1 MKKLTKAALLA
12 SAVVAAGAF
21 MGCSSDVDSK
31 DTTVETFKAKEIE
44 NLKITN
50 VDNRALVIKWDVT
63 ESVGALDLYKKVGD
77 DNWTFVGSDVTS
89 PKVILPTFADQFAG
103 NTEYKFK
110 LVNKTVTENPTSIG
124 AAIGTTDTEHYV
136 YKTESV
142 AKEISYKFDLKKDEV
157 IPAYKSKLPAYADAD
172 VVLWTNE
179 DKTSYELSVPKSDV
193 YGARYEVYLPGADV
207 QYADGAAITGSISE
221 NVGDKG
227 VQNYA
232 TRTTATIPLIAQ
244 KVVVKVY
251 KTIAGSTFFEESAP
265 VAKTIEIDNTKNSS
279 NLPKAVSALSV
290 TSENQM
296 AKLSWTSTNDPAKT
310 DYKVYRVK
318 VNTEKQAIDSFTVV
332 DLAATTEVT
341 YDGETT
347 NYVAYDKG
355 VSVNERWMYV
365 VVASNAF
372 GTAVKNGTSY
382 ANTASVVIT
391 DKLYAAGLSDLSDDL
406 TDEVAARKSDD
417 PLGEYVPRYYNNFV
431 VSWTATNT
439 MYKYKVWAVP
449 VTNAGNG
456 AKIEGE
462 ALSARGVQ
470 NDGKDHFV
478 VVTKLNSLKSTG
490 ISKYVFYVEAEDED
504 GTKITKSINLSV
516 ADAGYA
522 TLTGAGIYSTGAKAY
537 TINSKNGEVKALKRV
552 FVTGTNLEGKKL
564 TVKALVDGVVT
575 SATGDVV
582 KGKADADDAETRNKL
597 YFDAELSGDVVEQ
610 IVVQLDNSYVALPV
624 ANTSCVE
631 VNVSVN

>member
-44 NLKITN
+44 NLNITN

-63 ESVGALDLYKKVGD
+63 ESVGALDLYAKVGD
-77 DNWTFVGSDVTS
+77 DNWTKVGDDVTS
-89 PKVILPTFADQFAG
+89 PKVILPTFAAQFADK
-103 NTEYKFK
+103 TEYKFK
-110 LVNKTVTENPTSIG
+110 LVNKKVTENP
-124 AAIGTTDTEHYV
+124 ATTDAGFAEHYV
-136 YKTESV
+136 FKTESV
-142 AKEISYKFDLKKDEV
+142 AKEISYKFDLKEDEV

-221 NVGDKG
+221 NVGNKG
-227 VQNYA
+227 VPNYA
-232 TRTTATIPLIAQ
+232 SRTATIPLIAQ

-265 VAKTIEIDNTKNSS
+265 VAKTIEIDNTKDSS
-279 NLPKAVSALSV
+279 NLPKAVSNLTV

-296 AKLSWTSTNDPAKT
+296 AKLSWSSTNDPAKT

-318 VNTEKQAIDSFTVV
+318 VNTEKQAIDSFAVV

-341 YDGETT
+341 YNGANTS
-347 NYVAYDKG
+347 YVAYDKD
-355 VSVNERWMYV
+355 VNVNDRWMYV

-372 GTAVKNGTSY
+372 GTAVKNNTSY
-382 ANTASVVIT
+382 ANTASVVIK
-391 DKLYAAGLSDLSDDL
+391 DKLYAAGLSDLSDGF
-406 TDEVAARKSDD
+406 TDTTAARKSDD
-417 PLGEYVPRYYNNFV
+417 PLGEYVPRYDNNFV
-431 VSWTATNT
+431 VSWTAANT

-504 GTKITKSINLSV
+504 GTKITKTIDLSV

-522 TLTGAGIYSTGAKAY
+522 TLASAEILSTGAKAY
-537 TINSKNGEVKALKRV
+537 TRNAKNGKVKALKRV
-552 FVTGTNLEGKKL
+552 FVTGTNLVGKKL
-564 TVKALVDGVVT
+564 TVKALVDGAVT
-575 SATGDVV
+575 SETGDVV

-610 IVVQLDNSYVALPV
+610 IVVQLDNSYVASPV

-631 VNVSVN
+631 VSVTEN

>member
-50 VDNRALVIKWDVT
+50 VDNRALVIKWDET
-63 ESVGALDLYKKVGD
+63 ESVGALDLYAKVGD
-77 DNWTFVGSDVTS
+77 DNWTFVESDVRS
-89 PKVILPTFADQFAG
+89 PKVILPTFAAQFADK
-103 NTEYKFK
+103 TEYKFK
-110 LVNKTVTENPTSIG
+110 LVNKKVTENP
-124 AAIGTTDTEHYV
+124 ATTDSGYAEHYV
-136 YKTESV
+136 YKKESV
-142 AKEISYKFDLKKDEV
+142 AKEIAYKFDLKKDEV

-179 DKTSYELSVPKSDV
+179 DKTSYEISVPKSDV

-207 QYADGAAITGSISE
+207 QYADGAAITGSISG
-221 NVGDKG
+221 NVGNTG

-232 TRTTATIPLIAQ
+232 SRTATIPLIAQ

-251 KTIAGSTFFEESAP
+251 KTIAGSTFFEESDP
-265 VAKTIEIDNTKNSS
+265 VAKTIEIDNTKDSS
-279 NLPKAVSALSV
+279 NLPKAVSNLGV

-296 AKLSWTSTNDPAKT
+296 AKLSWSSTNDPAKT

-341 YDGETT
+341 YDGATT
-347 NYVAYDKG
+347 YYVAYDKN
-355 VSVNERWMYV
+355 VNVNDRWMYV

-391 DKLYAAGLSDLSDDL
+391 DKLYAAGLSALSDDL
-406 TDEVAARKSDD
+406 TDTAPARKSDD
-417 PLGEYVPRYYNNFV
+417 PLGEYVPRYDNNFV
-431 VSWTATNT
+431 VSWTAANT

-462 ALSARGVQ
+462 ALSAKGVQ

-522 TLTGAGIYSTGAKAY
+522 TLTGAAIYSTGAKAY

-582 KGKADADDAETRNKL
+582 KGKADADDVETRNKL

-610 IVVQLDNSYVALPV
+610 IVVQLDNSYVASPEP
-624 ANTSCVE
+624 NTSCFE
-631 VNVSVN
+631 KNVSVN

>member
-1 MKKLTKAALLA
+1 
-12 SAVVAAGAF
+12 

-44 NLKITN
+44 NLNITN

-63 ESVGALDLYKKVGD
+63 ESVGALDLYAKVGD
-77 DNWTFVGSDVTS
+77 DNWTKVGNDVTS
-89 PKVILPTFADQFAG
+89 PKVIFPTFADQFKDK
-103 NTEYKFK
+103 TEYKFK
-110 LVNKTVTENPTSIG
+110 LVNKATTRPET
-124 AAIGTTDTEHYV
+124 IGTADTEHYV
-136 YKTESV
+136 FKTESV

-157 IPAYKSKLPAYADAD
+157 IPAYKSKLPAYTDAD
-172 VVLWTNE
+172 VAVLTNE
-179 DKTSYELSVPKSDV
+179 DKTSYEISIPKSDV

-207 QYADGAAITGSISE
+207 QYAAGAAITGSISR

-227 VQNYA
+227 VQGYVS
-232 TRTTATIPLIAQ
+232 RTATIPLIAQ

-251 KTIAGSTFFEESAP
+251 KTISGSTFFEESAP
-265 VAKTIEIDNTKNSS
+265 VAKTIEIDNTKDSS
-279 NLPKAVSALSV
+279 NLPKAVSRLSV

-296 AKLSWTSTNDPAKT
+296 AKLSWTSDNDPAKT
-310 DYKVYRVK
+310 TYTVYRVK
-318 VNTEKQAIDSFTVV
+318 VNTEKQAIDSFAVV

-341 YDGETT
+341 YDGSTT
-347 NYVAYDKG
+347 SYVAYDKG
-355 VSVNERWMYV
+355 VAVNDRWMYV

-391 DKLYAAGLSDLSDDL
+391 DKLYAAGLSALSSDL
-406 TDEVAARKSDD
+406 TDTDPARKSDD
-417 PLGEYVPRYYNNFV
+417 PLGEYVPRYDNNFV
-431 VSWTATNT
+431 VSWTAANT

-504 GTKITKSINLSV
+504 GTKITKSIDLSV

-522 TLTGAGIYSTGAKAY
+522 TLTSAKILSTGAKAY

-552 FVTGTNLEGKKL
+552 FVTGNNLVGKKL
-564 TVKALVDGVVT
+564 TVKALVDGVLT
-575 SATGDVV
+575 SASGDVV
-582 KGKADADDAETRNKL
+582 KGKADADDEETRNKL

-610 IVVQLDNSYVALPV
+610 IVVQLDNSYVDSPED
-624 ANTSCVE
+624 NTSCVE
-631 VNVSVN
+631 VSVTKN

>member
-44 NLKITN
+44 NLNITN

-63 ESVGALDLYKKVGD
+63 ESVGALDLYAKVGD
-77 DNWTFVGSDVTS
+77 DNWTKVGDGVTS
-89 PKVILPTFADQFAG
+89 PKVIFPTFAAQFADK
-103 NTEYKFK
+103 TEYKFK
-110 LVNKTVTENPTSIG
+110 LVNKKVTENPS
-124 AAIGTTDTEHYV
+124 TTDAGYAEHYV
-136 YKTESV
+136 FKTESV

-221 NVGDKG
+221 NVGNKG
-227 VQNYA
+227 VQNYVS
-232 TRTTATIPLIAQ
+232 RTATIPLIAQ

-251 KTIAGSTFFEESAP
+251 KTISGSTFFEESAP
-265 VAKTIEIDNTKNSS
+265 VAKTIEIDNTKDSS
-279 NLPKAVSALSV
+279 NLPKAVSDLKV

-296 AKLSWTSTNDPAKT
+296 AKLSWSSTNDPAKT

-318 VNTEKQAIDSFTVV
+318 VNTEKQAIDSFAVV

-341 YDGETT
+341 YNGANTS
-347 NYVAYDKG
+347 YVAYDKD
-355 VSVNERWMYV
+355 VKVNDRWMYV

-382 ANTASVVIT
+382 ANTASVVIK
-391 DKLYAAGLSDLSDDL
+391 DKLYAEGLSALSDGL
-406 TDEVAARKSDD
+406 TDTTAARKSDD
-417 PLGEYVPRYYNNFV
+417 PLGEYVPRYDNNFV
-431 VSWTATNT
+431 VSWTAKNT

-490 ISKYVFYVEAEDED
+490 ISKYVFYVEAENED
-504 GTKITKSINLSV
+504 GTKITKSIDLSV
-516 ADAGYA
+516 EDAGYA
-522 TLTGAGIYSTGAKAY
+522 TLTSAKILSTGAKAY

-564 TVKALVDGVVT
+564 TVKALVDGAVT

-610 IVVQLDNSYVALPV
+610 IVVQLDNSYVASPE

-631 VNVSVN
+631 VSVTKE

>member
-44 NLKITN
+44 NLNITN

-63 ESVGALDLYKKVGD
+63 ESVGALDLYAKVGN
-77 DNWTFVGSDVTS
+77 DNWTKVGTGVTS
-89 PKVILPTFADQFAG
+89 PKVILPTFAAQFADK
-103 NTEYKFK
+103 TEYKFK
-110 LVNKTVTENPTSIG
+110 LVNKTVTENPT
-124 AAIGTTDTEHYV
+124 TTEAGYAEHYV

-207 QYADGAAITGSISE
+207 QYADGAAITGSISG
-221 NVGDKG
+221 NVGNTG

-232 TRTTATIPLIAQ
+232 SRTATIPLIAQ

-251 KTIAGSTFFEESAP
+251 KTIAGSTFFEESDP
-265 VAKTIEIDNTKNSS
+265 VAKTIEIDNTKDSS
-279 NLPKAVSALSV
+279 NLPKAVSNLGV

-296 AKLSWTSTNDPAKT
+296 AKLSWSSTNDPAKT

-341 YDGETT
+341 YDGATT
-347 NYVAYDKG
+347 YYVAYDKD
-355 VSVNERWMYV
+355 VNVNDRWMYV

-391 DKLYAAGLSDLSDDL
+391 DKLYAAGLSALSDNL
-406 TDEVAARKSDD
+406 TDTAPARKSDD
-417 PLGEYVPRYYNNFV
+417 PLGEYVPRYDNNFV
-431 VSWTATNT
+431 VSWTAANT

-462 ALSARGVQ
+462 ALSAKGVQ

-504 GTKITKSINLSV
+504 GTKITKSINLNV

-522 TLTGAGIYSTGAKAY
+522 TLIGAAIYSTGAKAY

-582 KGKADADDAETRNKL
+582 KGKADADDIETRNKL

-610 IVVQLDNSYVALPV
+610 IVVQLDNSYVASPEP
-624 ANTSCVE
+624 NTSCVE
-631 VNVSVN
+631 KNVSVN

>member
-44 NLKITN
+44 NLNITN

-63 ESVGALDLYKKVGD
+63 ESVGVLDLYEKVGD
-77 DNWTFVGSDVTS
+77 DNWTKVGNDVSS
-89 PKVILPTFADQFAG
+89 PRVILPTFAAQFADK
-103 NTEYKFK
+103 TEYKFK
-110 LVNKTVTENPTSIG
+110 LVNKKVTENP
-124 AAIGTTDTEHYV
+124 ATTDAGYAEHYV

-142 AKEISYKFDLKKDEV
+142 AKEIAYKFDLKKDEV

-207 QYADGAAITGSISE
+207 QYADGADITGFISG

-232 TRTTATIPLIAQ
+232 SRTATIPLIAQ

-265 VAKTIEIDNTKNSS
+265 VAKTIEIDNTKDSS
-279 NLPKAVSALSV
+279 NLPVAVSNLVV
-290 TSENQM
+290 TSEKQM
-296 AKLSWTSTNDPAKT
+296 AKLSWSSTNDPAKT

-318 VNTEKQAIDSFTVV
+318 VNTEKQAIDSFTVA

-341 YDGETT
+341 YAGAATS
-347 NYVAYDKG
+347 YVAYDKD
-355 VSVNERWMYV
+355 VNVNDRWMYV

-406 TDEVAARKSDD
+406 TDTVAARKSDD
-417 PLGEYVPRYYNNFV
+417 PLGEYVPRYDNNFV

-462 ALSARGVQ
+462 ALSAKGVQ

-504 GTKITKSINLSV
+504 GTKITKSIDLSV
-516 ADAGYA
+516 TDAGYA
-522 TLTGAGIYSTGAKAY
+522 TLTGAEILSTGAKAY
-537 TINSKNGEVKALKRV
+537 TKNAKNGEVKALKRV

-564 TVKALVDGVVT
+564 TVKALVDGDVT

-582 KGKADADDAETRNKL
+582 KGKADADDIETRNRL
-597 YFDAELSGDVVEQ
+597 YFDAELSGDVVVEQ
-610 IVVQLDNSYVALPV
+610 IVVQLDNSYVASPE

-631 VNVSVN
+631 VDVTKN

>member
-50 VDNRALVIKWDVT
+50 VDNRALVIKWDAT
-63 ESVGALDLYKKVGD
+63 ESVGVLDLYAKVGD
-77 DNWTFVGSDVTS
+77 DNWTFVEADVTS
-89 PKVILPTFADQFAG
+89 PKVILPTFAAQFAG

-124 AAIGTTDTEHYV
+124 STDTEHYV
-136 YKTESV
+136 FKTESV

-207 QYADGAAITGSISE
+207 QYADGAAITGSISG
-221 NVGDKG
+221 NVGGTG
-227 VQNYA
+227 VQNFA
-232 TRTTATIPLIAQ
+232 SRTATIPLIAQ

-251 KTIAGSTFFEESAP
+251 KTIADTSSTFFEESAP

-279 NLPKAVSALSV
+279 NLPKAVSDLTV
-290 TSENQM
+290 ISENQM
-296 AKLSWTSTNDPAKT
+296 AKLSWSSTNDPAKT

-318 VNTEKQAIDSFTVV
+318 VNTEKQAIDSFAVV

-341 YDGETT
+341 YAGATT
-347 NYVAYDKG
+347 SYVAYDKG
-355 VSVNERWMYV
+355 VSVNDRWMYV

-391 DKLYAAGLSDLSDDL
+391 DKLYAAGLSALSDNL
-406 TDEVAARKSDD
+406 TDRVAARKSDN
-417 PLGEYVPRYYNNFV
+417 PLGEYVPRYDNNFV

-462 ALSARGVQ
+462 ALSAKGVQ

-504 GTKITKSINLSV
+504 GTKITKSIDLSV
-516 ADAGYA
+516 TDAGYA
-522 TLTGAGIYSTGAKAY
+522 TLTSAKILSTGAKAY

-564 TVKALVDGVVT
+564 TVKALVDGAVT

-582 KGKADADDAETRNKL
+582 KGKADADDEETRNKF

-610 IVVQLDNSYVALPV
+610 IVVQLDNSYVDSPV

-631 VNVSVN
+631 VSVTKD

>member
-63 ESVGALDLYKKVGD
+63 ESVGELDLYKKVGD
-77 DNWTFVGSDVTS
+77 DNWTFVESNVTS
-89 PKVILPTFADQFAG
+89 PKVILPTFAEQFAG

-110 LVNKTVTENPTSIG
+110 LVNRTVTENPTSIDT
-124 AAIGTTDTEHYV
+124 ADTEHYV

-207 QYADGAAITGSISE
+207 QYADGAAITGSISG
-221 NVGDKG
+221 NVGGTG
-227 VQNYA
+227 VQNFA
-232 TRTTATIPLIAQ
+232 SRTATIPLIAQ

-279 NLPKAVSALSV
+279 NLPKAVSDLVVA
-290 TSENQM
+290 SENQM
-296 AKLSWTSTNDPAKT
+296 AKLSWSSTNDPAKT
-310 DYKVYRVK
+310 TYKVYRVK
-318 VNTEKQAIDSFTVV
+318 VNTEKQAIDSFAVV
-332 DLAATTEVT
+332 DLDATTEVT
-341 YDGETT
+341 YNGTT
-347 NYVAYDKG
+347 TSYVAYDKG
-355 VSVNERWMYV
+355 VAVNDRWMYV

-372 GTAVKNGTSY
+372 GTAVKNGSNY
-382 ANTASVVIT
+382 AKTASVVIT
-391 DKLYAAGLSDLSDDL
+391 DKLYAAGLSALSSDL
-406 TDEVAARKSDD
+406 TDTNPARKSDD
-417 PLGEYVPRYYNNFV
+417 PMGVYVPRYDNNFV
-431 VSWTATNT
+431 VSWTSTNT

-456 AKIEGE
+456 AKIEGD
-462 ALSARGVQ
+462 ALSANGVQ

-504 GTKITKSINLSV
+504 GTKITKSINLDV

-522 TLTGAGIYSTGAKAY
+522 TLNTADIYSTGAKAY
-537 TINSKNGEVKALKRV
+537 TTNDKNGQVKALKRV
-552 FVTGTNLEGKKL
+552 FVTGSNLEGKKL
-564 TVKALVDGVVT
+564 AVKALVDGVVK

-582 KGKADADDAETRNKL
+582 KGKADADDIETRNKL

-610 IVVQLDNSYVALPV
+610 IVVQLDNSYVASPV

>member
-44 NLKITN
+44 NLNITN

-63 ESVGALDLYKKVGD
+63 ESVGTLDLYKKVGD
-77 DNWTFVGSDVTS
+77 DNWTNVGTDVAS
-89 PKVILPTFADQFAG
+89 PYVILPTFADQFAG

-110 LVNKTVTENPTSIG
+110 LVNKNVTENPVSTGMGNS
-124 AAIGTTDTEHYV
+124 EHYV
-136 YKTESV
+136 FKTESV
-142 AKEISYKFDLKKDEV
+142 AKEIAYKFDLKKDEV

-207 QYADGAAITGSISE
+207 QYADGAVITGSISG

-232 TRTTATIPLIAQ
+232 SRTATIPLIAQ

-251 KTIAGSTFFEESAP
+251 KTIAGSTFFEESDP
-265 VAKTIEIDNTKNSS
+265 VAKTIEIDNTKDSS
-279 NLPKAVSALSV
+279 NLPKAVSNLGV

-296 AKLSWTSTNDPAKT
+296 AKLSWSSTNDPAKT

-341 YDGETT
+341 YDGATT
-347 NYVAYDKG
+347 YYVAYDKD
-355 VSVNERWMYV
+355 VNVNDRWMYV

-372 GTAVKNGTSY
+372 GTAVKDGTSY
-382 ANTASVVIT
+382 ANTASVVIK
-391 DKLYAAGLSDLSDDL
+391 DKLYAAGLSALSDDL
-406 TDEVAARKSDD
+406 TDTAPARKSDD
-417 PLGEYVPRYYNNFV
+417 PLGEYVPRYDNNFV
-431 VSWTATNT
+431 VSWTAANT

-462 ALSARGVQ
+462 ALSAKGVQ

-504 GTKITKSINLSV
+504 GTKITKSINLNV

-522 TLTGAGIYSTGAKAY
+522 TLTGAAIYSTGAKAY
-537 TINSKNGEVKALKRV
+537 TINSKNGGVKALKRV

-564 TVKALVDGVVT
+564 TVKALVDSVVT

-582 KGKADADDAETRNKL
+582 KGKADADDIETRNKL

-610 IVVQLDNSYVALPV
+610 IVVQLDNSYVASPEP
-624 ANTSCVE
+624 NTSCVE
-631 VNVSVN
+631 KNVSVN

>member
-63 ESVGALDLYKKVGD
+63 ESVGTLDLYKKVGD
-77 DNWTFVGSDVTS
+77 DNWTFVGSGVRS
-89 PKVILPTFADQFAG
+89 PKVILPTFAEQFAG

-110 LVNKTVTENPTSIG
+110 LVNKTVTENPASIG
-124 AAIGTTDTEHYV
+124 TADTEHYV
-136 YKTESV
+136 FKTESV

-207 QYADGAAITGSISE
+207 QYADGAAFTGSISG
-221 NVGDKG
+221 NVGNKG
-227 VQNYA
+227 VQNYVS
-232 TRTTATIPLIAQ
+232 RTTATIPLIAQ

-251 KTIAGSTFFEESAP
+251 KTIADTNSKFFEESAP
-265 VAKTIEIDNTKNSS
+265 VAKTIEIDNTKDSS
-279 NLPKAVSALSV
+279 NLPKAVSNLDV

-296 AKLSWTSTNDPAKT
+296 AKLSWSSTNDPAKT

-341 YDGETT
+341 YNSANTS
-347 NYVAYDKG
+347 YVAYDKD
-355 VSVNERWMYV
+355 VNVNDRWMYV

-391 DKLYAAGLSDLSDDL
+391 DKLYAADLSALSGDL
-406 TDEVAARKSDD
+406 TDTVAARKSDD
-417 PLGEYVPRYYNNFV
+417 PLGEYVPRYDNNFV
-431 VSWTATNT
+431 VSWTAANT

-449 VTNAGNG
+449 VTNADNG

-504 GTKITKSINLSV
+504 GTKITKSIDLIV
-516 ADAGYA
+516 KDAGYA
-522 TLTGAGIYSTGAKAY
+522 KLISAKILSTGAKAY
-537 TINSKNGEVKALKRV
+537 TTNAKNGEVKALKRV
-552 FVTGTNLEGKKL
+552 FVTGDNLEGKKL
-564 TVKALVDGVVT
+564 TVKALVDGAVT

-582 KGKADADDAETRNKL
+582 KGKADADDRETRNKL

-610 IVVQLDNSYVALPV
+610 IVVQLDNSYVASPV

-631 VNVSVN
+631 VSVTKE

>member
-44 NLKITN
+44 NLNITN

-63 ESVGALDLYKKVGD
+63 ESVNTLDLYKKVGD
-77 DNWTFVGSDVTS
+77 DNWTIVGSDVSS
-89 PKVILPTFADQFAG
+89 PYVILPTFAAQFAG
-103 NTEYKFK
+103 DTEYKFK
-110 LVNKTVTENPTSIG
+110 LVNKTVTENPASIG
-124 AAIGTTDTEHYV
+124 NADTEHYV

-142 AKEISYKFDLKKDEV
+142 AKEISYKFKKDEV
-157 IPAYKSKLPAYADAD
+157 IPAYKSNLPAFADTE

-207 QYADGAAITGSISE
+207 QYADGAAITGSISG

-227 VQNYA
+227 VQDYA
-232 TRTTATIPLIAQ
+232 SRTARIPLIAQ

-265 VAKTIEIDNTKNSS
+265 VAKTIEIDNTKDSS
-279 NLPKAVSALSV
+279 NLPVAVSNLV
-290 TSENQM
+290 VESENQM
-296 AKLSWTSTNDPAKT
+296 AKLSWSSTNDPAKT

-318 VNTEKQAIDSFTVV
+318 VNTEKQAIDSFAVV

-341 YDGETT
+341 YNGENTS
-347 NYVAYDKG
+347 YVAYDKN
-355 VSVNERWMYV
+355 VNVNDRWMYV

-382 ANTASVVIT
+382 ANTESVVIT
-391 DKLYAAGLSDLSDDL
+391 DKLYAAGLSALSKDL
-406 TDEVAARKSDD
+406 TDTEAARKSDD
-417 PLGEYVPRYYNNFV
+417 PLGEYVPRYDNNFV
-431 VSWTATNT
+431 VSWTAANT

-462 ALSARGVQ
+462 ALSAKGVQ

-504 GTKITKSINLSV
+504 GTKITKSIGLSV
-516 ADAGYA
+516 TDAGYA
-522 TLTGAGIYSTGAKAY
+522 TLTGAKILSTGAKAY
-537 TINSKNGEVKALKRV
+537 TINAKNGGVKALKRV
-552 FVTGTNLEGKKL
+552 FVTGTNLVGKKL
-564 TVKALVDGVVT
+564 TVKALVDGAVT

-610 IVVQLDNSYVALPV
+610 IVVQLDNSYVASPV

-631 VNVSVN
+631 VEVTKE

>member
-44 NLKITN
+44 NLNITN

-63 ESVGALDLYKKVGD
+63 ESVNKLDLYKKVGD
-77 DNWTFVGSDVTS
+77 DNWTIVESDVPS
-89 PKVILPTFADQFAG
+89 PYVILPTFAAQFADK
-103 NTEYKFK
+103 TEYKFK
-110 LVNKTVTENPTSIG
+110 LVNKKVTENP
-124 AAIGTTDTEHYV
+124 ATTDDGNAEHYV

-179 DKTSYELSVPKSDV
+179 DKTSYELSVPKSYV

-207 QYADGAAITGSISE
+207 QYADGAAITGSISG

-227 VQNYA
+227 VQNYVS
-232 TRTTATIPLIAQ
+232 RTTATIPLIAQ

-265 VAKTIEIDNTKNSS
+265 VAKTIEIDNTKDSS
-279 NLPKAVSALSV
+279 NLPKAVSNLV
-290 TSENQM
+290 VESENQM
-296 AKLSWTSTNDPAKT
+296 AKLSWSSKNDPAKT

-341 YDGETT
+341 YASGTT
-347 NYVAYDKG
+347 NYVAYDKD
-355 VSVNERWMYV
+355 VKVNDRWMYV

-372 GTAVKNGTSY
+372 GTAVKNGTNY
-382 ANTASVVIT
+382 ANTASVVIK
-391 DKLYAAGLSDLSDDL
+391 DKLYAAGLSALSSEL
-406 TDEVAARKSDD
+406 TDRVAARKSDN
-417 PLGEYVPRYYNNFV
+417 PLGEYVPRYDNNFV
-431 VSWTATNT
+431 VSWIAANT

-478 VVTKLNSLKSTG
+478 VVTKLNSLKSNG

-504 GTKITKSINLSV
+504 GTKITKSINLTV
-516 ADAGYA
+516 VDAGYA
-522 TLTGAGIYSTGAKAY
+522 TLTGAAIHSTGAKAY
-537 TINSKNGEVKALKRV
+537 TINAKNGEVKALKRV
-552 FVTGTNLEGKKL
+552 FVTGHNLEGKKL
-564 TVKALVDGVVT
+564 TVKALVDGAVT

-582 KGKADADDAETRNKL
+582 KGKADAENTETRNKL

-610 IVVQLDNSYVALPV
+610 IVVQLDNSYVASPE

-631 VNVSVN
+631 VRVTKE

>member
-207 QYADGAAITGSISE
+207 QYADGAAITGSISG
-221 NVGDKG
+221 NVGNTG

-310 DYKVYRVK
+310 TYKVYRVK
-318 VNTEKQAIDSFTVV
+318 VNTEKQAIDSFAVV
-332 DLAATTEVT
+332 DLDATTEVT
-341 YDGETT
+341 YNGTT
-347 NYVAYDKG
+347 TSYVAYDKD
-355 VSVNERWMYV
+355 VKVNDRWMYV

-372 GTAVKNGTSY
+372 GTAVKNGSLY
-382 ANTASVVIT
+382 ANTASVVIK
-391 DKLYAAGLSDLSDDL
+391 DKLYAAGLSALSDDL
-406 TDEVAARKSDD
+406 TDTVAARKSDD
-417 PLGEYVPRYYNNFV
+417 PRGEYVPRYDNNFV
-431 VSWTATNT
+431 VSWTAKNT

-462 ALSARGVQ
+462 ALSASGVQ

-504 GTKITKSINLSV
+504 GTKTTKSINLNV
-516 ADAGYA
+516 TDAGYA
-522 TLTGAGIYSTGAKAY
+522 TLTGAKILSTGAKAY
-537 TINSKNGEVKALKRV
+537 TINAKNGKVKALKRV
-552 FVTGTNLEGKKL
+552 FVEGGNLVGKKL
-564 TVKALVDGVVT
+564 TVKALVDGAVT

-582 KGKADADDAETRNKL
+582 KGKADADDEETRGKL

-610 IVVQLDNSYVALPV
+610 IVVQLDNSYVASPED
-624 ANTSCVE
+624 NTSCVE
-631 VNVSVN
+631 VNVTKD

>member
-44 NLKITN
+44 NLNITP
-50 VDNRALVIKWDVT
+50 VENRALVIKWDVT
-63 ESVGALDLYKKVGD
+63 ESVGNLALYKKVGNE
-77 DNWTFVGSDVTS
+77 NWVKVGDSVAS
-89 PKVILPTFADQFAG
+89 PYVILPTFADQFAAD
-103 NTEYKFK
+103 TEYKFK

-124 AAIGTTDTEHYV
+124 NADTEHYV
-136 YKTESV
+136 FKTESV
-142 AKEISYKFDLKKDEV
+142 AKEISYKFKKDDV
-157 IPAYKSKLPAYADAD
+157 IPAYKSKLPAYTDAD

-179 DKTSYELSVPKSDV
+179 DKTSYELSVPKSEV

-232 TRTTATIPLIAQ
+232 SRTTATIPLIAQ

-265 VAKTIEIDNTKNSS
+265 VAKTIEIDNTKDSL
-279 NLPKAVSALSV
+279 NLPKAVSDLDV
-290 TSENQM
+290 ISENQM
-296 AKLSWTSTNDPAKT
+296 AKLSWSSTNDPAKT

-318 VNTEKQAIDSFTVV
+318 VNTEKQAIDSFAVV

-341 YDGETT
+341 YNGANTS
-347 NYVAYDKG
+347 YVAYDKD
-355 VSVNERWMYV
+355 VNVNDRWMYV

-382 ANTASVVIT
+382 AKTASVVIT
-391 DKLYAAGLSDLSDDL
+391 DKLYAAGLSALSSDL
-406 TDEVAARKSDD
+406 TDTAPARKSDD
-417 PLGEYVPRYYNNFV
+417 PMGVYVPRYDNNFV

-456 AKIEGE
+456 AKIEGD
-462 ALSARGVQ
+462 ALSANGVQ

-504 GTKITKSINLSV
+504 GTKITKSINLDV

-522 TLTGAGIYSTGAKAY
+522 TLNTADIYSTGAKAY
-537 TINSKNGEVKALKRV
+537 TTNDKNGQVKALKRV
-552 FVTGTNLEGKKL
+552 FVTGSNLEGKKL
-564 TVKALVDGVVT
+564 AVKALVDGVVK

-582 KGKADADDAETRNKL
+582 KGKADADDIETRNKL

-610 IVVQLDNSYVALPV
+610 IVVQLDNSYVASPV

>member
-50 VDNRALVIKWDVT
+50 VDNRALVIKWDET
-63 ESVGALDLYKKVGD
+63 ESVGALDLYAKVGD
-77 DNWTFVGSDVTS
+77 DNWTFVGSDVRS
-89 PKVILPTFADQFAG
+89 PRVILPTFAAQFADK
-103 NTEYKFK
+103 TEYKFK
-110 LVNKTVTENPTSIG
+110 LVNNAVTENPVSTGMGNS
-124 AAIGTTDTEHYV
+124 EHYV

-142 AKEISYKFDLKKDEV
+142 AKEIAYKFDLKKDEV

-207 QYADGAAITGSISE
+207 QYADGAAITGSISG
-221 NVGDKG
+221 NVGNTG

-232 TRTTATIPLIAQ
+232 SRTATIPLIAQ

-251 KTIAGSTFFEESAP
+251 KTIAGSTFFEESDP
-265 VAKTIEIDNTKNSS
+265 VAKTIEIDNTKDSS
-279 NLPKAVSALSV
+279 NLPKAVSNLGV

-296 AKLSWTSTNDPAKT
+296 AKLSWSSTNDPAKT

-341 YDGETT
+341 YDGATT
-347 NYVAYDKG
+347 YYVAYDKN
-355 VSVNERWMYV
+355 VNVNDRWMYV

-391 DKLYAAGLSDLSDDL
+391 DKLYAAGLSALSDDL
-406 TDEVAARKSDD
+406 TDTAPARKSDD
-417 PLGEYVPRYYNNFV
+417 PLGEYVPRYDNNFV
-431 VSWTATNT
+431 VSWTAANT

-462 ALSARGVQ
+462 ALSAKGVQ

-522 TLTGAGIYSTGAKAY
+522 TLTGAAIYSTGAKAY

-582 KGKADADDAETRNKL
+582 KGKADADDVETRNKL

-610 IVVQLDNSYVALPV
+610 IVVQLDNSYVASPEP
-624 ANTSCVE
+624 NTSCFE
-631 VNVSVN
+631 KNVSVN

>member
-77 DNWTFVGSDVTS
+77 DNWTIVGSDVSS
-89 PKVILPTFADQFAG
+89 PYVILPTFAAQFAG
-103 NTEYKFK
+103 DTEYKFK

-124 AAIGTTDTEHYV
+124 TADTEHYV

-207 QYADGAAITGSISE
+207 QYADGAAITGSISG

-232 TRTTATIPLIAQ
+232 SRTATIPLIAQ

-265 VAKTIEIDNTKNSS
+265 VAKTIEIDNTKDSS
-279 NLPKAVSALSV
+279 NLPVAVSNLVV

-296 AKLSWTSTNDPAKT
+296 AKLSWSSTNDPAKT
-310 DYKVYRVK
+310 TYKVYRVK
-318 VNTEKQAIDSFTVV
+318 VNTEKQAIDSFDVV

-341 YDGETT
+341 YAGSTT
-347 NYVAYDKG
+347 SYVAYDKG
-355 VSVNERWMYV
+355 VNVNDRWMYV

-391 DKLYAAGLSDLSDDL
+391 DKLYAAGLSALSNSL
-406 TDEVAARKSDD
+406 TDTNPARKSDD
-417 PLGEYVPRYYNNFV
+417 PLGEYVPLYDNNFV

-462 ALSARGVQ
+462 ALSAKGVQ

-504 GTKITKSINLSV
+504 GTKITKSINLAV
-516 ADAGYA
+516 EDAGYA
-522 TLTGAGIYSTGAKAY
+522 TLNTAAIYSTGAKAY
-537 TINSKNGEVKALKRV
+537 TINAKNNKVKALKRV
-552 FVTGTNLEGKKL
+552 FVTGNNLVGKKL

-610 IVVQLDNSYVALPV
+610 IVVQLDNSYVASPV
-624 ANTSCVE
+624 PNTSCVE
-631 VNVSVN
+631 VNVSEF

>member
-63 ESVGALDLYKKVGD
+63 ESVDALDLYKKVGD
-77 DNWTFVGSDVTS
+77 ENWVKVGPVSNGKYVL
-89 PKVILPTFADQFAG
+89 LPTFADQFAG

-124 AAIGTTDTEHYV
+124 TADTEHYV

-142 AKEISYKFDLKKDEV
+142 AKEISYKFDLKKDETF
-157 IPAYKSKLPAYADAD
+157 PGYKSKLPAYTDAD
-172 VVLWTNE
+172 VAVLTNE
-179 DKTSYELSVPKSDV
+179 DKTSYEISIPKSDV

-207 QYADGAAITGSISE
+207 QYADGATITGSISG

-227 VQNYA
+227 VQNFA
-232 TRTTATIPLIAQ
+232 TRTATLPLIAQ

-251 KTIAGSTFFEESAP
+251 KTIAVAGSTFFEESAP
-265 VAKTIEIDNTKNSS
+265 VAKTIEIDNTKDSS
-279 NLPKAVSALSV
+279 NLPKAVSNLNV

-296 AKLSWTSTNDPAKT
+296 AKLTWSSDNDPAKT

-318 VNTEKQAIDSFTVV
+318 VNTEKQAIDSFAVV

-341 YDGETT
+341 YNGSTT
-347 NYVAYDKG
+347 SYVAYDKD
-355 VSVNERWMYV
+355 VAVNDRWMYV

-372 GTAVKNGTSY
+372 GTAVKNDTSY

-391 DKLYAAGLSDLSDDL
+391 DKLYAAGLSALSSDL
-406 TDEVAARKSDD
+406 TDTDPARKSDD
-417 PLGEYVPRYYNNFV
+417 PLGEYVPRYDNNFV

-462 ALSARGVQ
+462 ALSAKGVQ

-490 ISKYVFYVEAEDED
+490 IAKYVFYVEAEDED

-522 TLTGAGIYSTGAKAY
+522 TLTGAAIYSTGAKAY
-537 TINSKNGEVKALKRV
+537 TINAKNGEVKALKRV
-552 FVTGTNLEGKKL
+552 FVTGTNLVGKKL

-582 KGKADADDAETRNKL
+582 KGKDDADDTETRNKL

-610 IVVQLDNSYVALPV
+610 IVVQLDNSYVASPEP
-624 ANTSCVE
+624 NTSCVE
-631 VNVSVN
+631 VNVSKF

>member
-1 MKKLTKAALLA
+1 MA

-44 NLKITN
+44 NLNITN

-63 ESVGALDLYKKVGD
+63 ESVGALDLYAKVGD
-77 DNWTFVGSDVTS
+77 DNWTKVGNDVTS
-89 PKVILPTFADQFAG
+89 PKVIFPTFADQFKDK
-103 NTEYKFK
+103 TEYKFK
-110 LVNKTVTENPTSIG
+110 LVNKATTRPET
-124 AAIGTTDTEHYV
+124 IGTADTEHYV
-136 YKTESV
+136 FKTESV

-157 IPAYKSKLPAYADAD
+157 IPAYKSKLPAYTDAD
-172 VVLWTNE
+172 VAVLTNE
-179 DKTSYELSVPKSDV
+179 DKTSYEISIPKSDV

-207 QYADGAAITGSISE
+207 QYAAGAAITGSISR

-227 VQNYA
+227 VQGYVS
-232 TRTTATIPLIAQ
+232 RTATIPLIAQ

-251 KTIAGSTFFEESAP
+251 KTISGSTFFEESAP
-265 VAKTIEIDNTKNSS
+265 VAKTIEIDNTKDSS
-279 NLPKAVSALSV
+279 NLPKAVSRLSV

-296 AKLSWTSTNDPAKT
+296 AKLSWTSDNDPAKT
-310 DYKVYRVK
+310 TYTVYRVK
-318 VNTEKQAIDSFTVV
+318 VNTEKQAIDSFAVV

-341 YDGETT
+341 YDGSTT
-347 NYVAYDKG
+347 SYVAYDKG
-355 VSVNERWMYV
+355 VAVNDRWMYV

-391 DKLYAAGLSDLSDDL
+391 DKLYAAGLSALSSDL
-406 TDEVAARKSDD
+406 TDTDPARKSDD
-417 PLGEYVPRYYNNFV
+417 PLGEYVPRYDNNFV
-431 VSWTATNT
+431 VSWTAANT

-504 GTKITKSINLSV
+504 GTKITKSIDLSV

-522 TLTGAGIYSTGAKAY
+522 TLTSAKILSTGAKAY

-552 FVTGTNLEGKKL
+552 FVTGNNLVGKKL
-564 TVKALVDGVVT
+564 TVKALVDGVLT
-575 SATGDVV
+575 SASGDVV
-582 KGKADADDAETRNKL
+582 KGKADADDEETRNKL

-610 IVVQLDNSYVALPV
+610 IVVQLDNSYVDSPED
-624 ANTSCVE
+624 NTSCVE
-631 VNVSVN
+631 VSVTKN

>member
-44 NLKITN
+44 NLNITP
-50 VDNRALVIKWDVT
+50 VENRALVIKWDVT
-63 ESVGALDLYKKVGD
+63 ESVGDLALYKKVGNE
-77 DNWTFVGSDVTS
+77 NWVKVGDSVAS
-89 PKVILPTFADQFAG
+89 PYVILPTFADQFAAD
-103 NTEYKFK
+103 TEYKFK

-124 AAIGTTDTEHYV
+124 NADTEHYV
-136 YKTESV
+136 FKTESV
-142 AKEISYKFDLKKDEV
+142 AKEISYKFKKDDV

-232 TRTTATIPLIAQ
+232 SRTATIPLIAQ

-251 KTIAGSTFFEESAP
+251 KTIAGSTFFEDSDP
-265 VAKTIEIDNTKNSS
+265 VAKTIEIDNTKDSS
-279 NLPKAVSALSV
+279 NLPKAVSNLVV

-296 AKLSWTSTNDPAKT
+296 AKLSWSSTNDPAKT

-341 YDGETT
+341 YAGATT
-347 NYVAYDKG
+347 SYVAYDKG
-355 VSVNERWMYV
+355 VNVNDRWMYV

-372 GTAVKNGTSY
+372 GTAVKNDTSY

-391 DKLYAAGLSDLSDDL
+391 DKLYAADLSPLSDGL
-406 TDEVAARKSDD
+406 TDTVAARKSDD
-417 PLGEYVPRYYNNFV
+417 PLGEYVPRYDNNFV
-431 VSWTATNT
+431 VSWTAANT

-504 GTKITKSINLSV
+504 GTKITKSIDLSV
-516 ADAGYA
+516 TDAGYA
-522 TLTGAGIYSTGAKAY
+522 TLASAKILSTGAKAY
-537 TINSKNGEVKALKRV
+537 TINSKNGKVKALKRV
-552 FVTGTNLEGKKL
+552 FVTGTNLVGKKL
-564 TVKALVDGVVT
+564 TVKALVDGAVT

-582 KGKADADDAETRNKL
+582 KGKADDAETRNKL

-610 IVVQLDNSYVALPV
+610 IVVQLDNSYVASPV

-631 VNVSVN
+631 VNVTED

>member
-77 DNWTFVGSDVTS
+77 DNWTFVESNVTS

-110 LVNKTVTENPTSIG
+110 LVNNNVTENPVSTGMGNS
-124 AAIGTTDTEHYV
+124 EHYV

-142 AKEISYKFDLKKDEV
+142 SKEIAYKFDLKKDEV

-207 QYADGAAITGSISE
+207 QYADGAAITGSISG

-232 TRTTATIPLIAQ
+232 SRTATIPLIAQ

-251 KTIAGSTFFEESAP
+251 KTIAGSTFFEDSAP

-296 AKLSWTSTNDPAKT
+296 AKLSWSSTNDPAKT
-310 DYKVYRVK
+310 TYKVYRVK
-318 VNTEKQAIDSFTVV
+318 VNTEKQAIDSFAVV
-332 DLAATTEVT
+332 DLDATTEVT
-341 YDGETT
+341 YNGTT
-347 NYVAYDKG
+347 TSYVAYDKG
-355 VSVNERWMYV
+355 VAVNDRWMYV

-372 GTAVKNGTSY
+372 GTAVKNGSSY

-391 DKLYAAGLSDLSDDL
+391 DKLYAAGLSALSSDL
-406 TDEVAARKSDD
+406 TDTAPARKSDD
-417 PLGEYVPRYYNNFV
+417 PMGVYVPRYDNNFV

-456 AKIEGE
+456 AKIEGD
-462 ALSARGVQ
+462 ALSANGVQ

-504 GTKITKSINLSV
+504 GTKITKSIELDV
-516 ADAGYA
+516 KDAGYA
-522 TLTGAGIYSTGAKAY
+522 TLNTAAIYSTGAKAY
-537 TINSKNGEVKALKRV
+537 TTNDKNGQVKALKRV
-552 FVTGTNLEGKKL
+552 FVTGSNLEGKKL
-564 TVKALVDGVVT
+564 AVKALVDGVVK

-582 KGKADADDAETRNKL
+582 KGKADADDLETRNRL

-610 IVVQLDNSYVALPV
+610 IVVQLDNSYVASPE

>member
-63 ESVGALDLYKKVGD
+63 ESVGKLDLYKKVGD
-77 DNWTFVGSDVTS
+77 DNWTFVGSNVTS
-89 PKVILPTFADQFAG
+89 PKVILPTFAEQFAG

-110 LVNKTVTENPTSIG
+110 LVNKTVTENPSSIG
-124 AAIGTTDTEHYV
+124 TADTEHYV

-207 QYADGAAITGSISE
+207 QYADGAAITGSISG

-232 TRTTATIPLIAQ
+232 SRTATIPLIAQ

-251 KTIAGSTFFEESAP
+251 KTIADTNSKFFEESAP
-265 VAKTIEIDNTKNSS
+265 VAKTIEIDNTKGSS
-279 NLPKAVSALSV
+279 NLPEAVSNLAV

-296 AKLSWTSTNDPAKT
+296 AKLSWSSTNDPAKT
-310 DYKVYRVK
+310 TYKVYRVK
-318 VNTEKQAIDSFTVV
+318 VNTEKQAIDSFAVV
-332 DLAATTEVT
+332 DLDATTEVT
-341 YDGETT
+341 YNGTT
-347 NYVAYDKG
+347 TSYVAYDKG
-355 VSVNERWMYV
+355 VAVNDRWMYV

-391 DKLYAAGLSDLSDDL
+391 DKLYAAGLSALSDDL
-406 TDEVAARKSDD
+406 TDTVAARKSDD
-417 PLGEYVPRYYNNFV
+417 PLGEYVPRYDNNFV

-462 ALSARGVQ
+462 ALSAKGVQ

-504 GTKITKSINLSV
+504 GTKITKSIDLTV

-522 TLTGAGIYSTGAKAY
+522 TLTTAAIYSTGAKAY
-537 TINSKNGEVKALKRV
+537 TINDKNGQVKALKRV
-552 FVTGTNLEGKKL
+552 FVTGNNLVGKKL
-564 TVKALVDGVVT
+564 TVKALVDGVVK

-582 KGKADADDAETRNKL
+582 KGKTDADDVETRNRL
-597 YFDAELSGDVVEQ
+597 YFDVDLSGDVVEQ
-610 IVVQLDNSYVALPV
+610 IVVQLDNSYVATPV

-631 VNVSVN
+631 VNVTKN

>member
-1 MKKLTKAALLA
+1 
-12 SAVVAAGAF
+12 

-77 DNWTFVGSDVTS
+77 DNWTFVGSGVTS

-124 AAIGTTDTEHYV
+124 TAIGTADTEHYV

-207 QYADGAAITGSISE
+207 QYADSAAITGSISE
-221 NVGDKG
+221 NVGNKG

-232 TRTTATIPLIAQ
+232 SRTATIPLIAQ

-251 KTIAGSTFFEESAP
+251 KTIADTNSKFFEESAP
-265 VAKTIEIDNTKNSS
+265 VAKTIEIDNTKDSS
-279 NLPKAVSALSV
+279 NLPKAVSELSV
-290 TSENQM
+290 ISENQM

-310 DYKVYRVK
+310 TYKVYRVK
-318 VNTEKQAIDSFTVV
+318 VNTKEQAIDSFAEV

-341 YDGETT
+341 YNGATT
-347 NYVAYDKG
+347 SYVAYDKD
-355 VSVNERWMYV
+355 VNVNDRWMYV

-391 DKLYAAGLSDLSDDL
+391 DKLYAAGLSVLSDDL
-406 TDEVAARKSDD
+406 TDKVAARKSDN
-417 PLGEYVPRYYNNFV
+417 PLGEYVPRYDNNFV
-431 VSWTATNT
+431 VSWIATNT

-462 ALSARGVQ
+462 DLSAKGVQ
-470 NDGKDHFV
+470 NDGNDHFV

-490 ISKYVFYVEAEDED
+490 IGKYVFYLEAEDED
-504 GTKITKSINLSV
+504 GTKITKKADLKVS
-516 ADAGYA
+516 DAGYA
-522 TLTGAGIYSTGAKAY
+522 TLTAAEIRLTGDKPY
-537 TINSKNGEVKALKRV
+537 EVKDGKLAKVKRV
-552 FVTGTNLEGKKL
+552 YLTGNANLKEKKV
-564 TVKALVDGVVT
+564 TVKALVDGVMK
-575 SATGDVV
+575 SATEEVKKDDTLGLIVDV
-582 KGKADADDAETRNKL
+582 D
-597 YFDAELSGDVVEQ
+597 LSGDLIENV
-610 IVVQLDNSYVALPV
+610 VVQLGNSYVDSPA

-631 VNVSVN
+631 VSVTKE

>member
-77 DNWTFVGSDVTS
+77 DNWTFVESDVTS

-110 LVNKTVTENPTSIG
+110 LVNKNVTENPTSIG
-124 AAIGTTDTEHYV
+124 TASIGTADTEHYV

-207 QYADGAAITGSISE
+207 QYADGAAITGSISG

-232 TRTTATIPLIAQ
+232 SRTATIPLIAQ

-265 VAKTIEIDNTKNSS
+265 VAKTIEIDNTKDSS
-279 NLPKAVSALSV
+279 NLPVAVSNLVV

-296 AKLSWTSTNDPAKT
+296 AKLSWSSTNDPAKT
-310 DYKVYRVK
+310 TYKVYRVK
-318 VNTEKQAIDSFTVV
+318 VNTEKQAIDSFDVV

-341 YDGETT
+341 YAGSTT
-347 NYVAYDKG
+347 SYVAYDKG
-355 VSVNERWMYV
+355 VNVNDRWMYV

-391 DKLYAAGLSDLSDDL
+391 DKLYAAGLSALSDSL
-406 TDEVAARKSDD
+406 TDTDPARKSDD
-417 PLGEYVPRYYNNFV
+417 PLGEYVPLYDNNFV

-462 ALSARGVQ
+462 ALSAKGVQ

-504 GTKITKSINLSV
+504 GTKITKSINLAV

-522 TLTGAGIYSTGAKAY
+522 TLNTAAIYSTGAKAY
-537 TINSKNGEVKALKRV
+537 TINAKNNKVKALKRV
-552 FVTGTNLEGKKL
+552 FVTGNNLVGKKL

-582 KGKADADDAETRNKL
+582 KGKADADDVETRNKL

-610 IVVQLDNSYVALPV
+610 IVVQLDNSYVASPV
-624 ANTSCVE
+624 PNTSCVE
-631 VNVSVN
+631 VNVSEF

>member
-44 NLKITN
+44 NLNITN

-63 ESVGALDLYKKVGD
+63 ESVGALDLYAKVGD
-77 DNWTFVGSDVTS
+77 DNWTKVGDGVTS
-89 PKVILPTFADQFAG
+89 PKVIFPTFAAQFADK
-103 NTEYKFK
+103 TEYKFK
-110 LVNKTVTENPTSIG
+110 LVNKKVTENPS
-124 AAIGTTDTEHYV
+124 TTDAGYAEHYV
-136 YKTESV
+136 FKTESV

-221 NVGDKG
+221 NVGNKG
-227 VQNYA
+227 VQNYVS
-232 TRTTATIPLIAQ
+232 RTATIPLIAQ

-251 KTIAGSTFFEESAP
+251 KTISGSTFFEESAP
-265 VAKTIEIDNTKNSS
+265 VAKTIEIDNTKDSS
-279 NLPKAVSALSV
+279 NLPKAVSDLKV

-296 AKLSWTSTNDPAKT
+296 AKLSWSSTNDPAKT

-318 VNTEKQAIDSFTVV
+318 VNTEKQAIDSFAVV

-341 YDGETT
+341 YNGANTS
-347 NYVAYDKG
+347 YVAYDKD
-355 VSVNERWMYV
+355 VKVNDRWMYV

-382 ANTASVVIT
+382 ANTASVVIK
-391 DKLYAAGLSDLSDDL
+391 DKLYAEGLSALSDGL
-406 TDEVAARKSDD
+406 TDTTAARKSDD
-417 PLGEYVPRYYNNFV
+417 PLGEYVPRYDNNFV
-431 VSWTATNT
+431 VSWTAKNT

-490 ISKYVFYVEAEDED
+490 ISKYVFYVEAENED
-504 GTKITKSINLSV
+504 GTKITKSIDLSV
-516 ADAGYA
+516 EDAGYA
-522 TLTGAGIYSTGAKAY
+522 TLTSAKILSTGAKAY

-564 TVKALVDGVVT
+564 TVKALVDGAVT

-597 YFDAELSGDVVEQ
+597 YFDAELSGDVVEE
-610 IVVQLDNSYVALPV
+610 IVVQLDNSYVASPE

-631 VNVSVN
+631 VSVTKE